1 MILESVKPDT
11 LKLLSILSFKS
22 LFVSYRVFNSS
33 ATWKSLGSLMPSA
46 GTYGNEE
53 ACNTNANEFVYWTLI
68 DKTQLTHDVH
78 HYVLKQ
84 TTPVINIYI
93 YIYNTFLLDLK
104 SRMLNKKS

>member
-1 MILESVKPDT
+1 
-11 LKLLSILSFKS
+11 
-22 LFVSYRVFNSS
+22 
-33 ATWKSLGSLMPSA
+33 MPSA

-53 ACNTNANEFVYWTLI
+53 ACNTNAKEFVYWTLI

-93 YIYNTFLLDLK
+93 FTYNTPGLLEFIILK
-104 SRMLNKKS
+104 SFLFLKHDDRI